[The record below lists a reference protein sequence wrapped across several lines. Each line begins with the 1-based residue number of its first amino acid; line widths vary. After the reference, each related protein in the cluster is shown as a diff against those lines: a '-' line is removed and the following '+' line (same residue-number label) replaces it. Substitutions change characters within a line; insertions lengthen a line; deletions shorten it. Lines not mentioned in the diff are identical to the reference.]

1 MKATVTTILIAAL
14 AVTVLALSVALVS
27 RRRSRADFP
36 IPEITI
42 RSDTVL
48 VRDDTVLID
57 RPVEVEKRAI
67 DTILISTVL
76 PVPGDTVRLTDTVY
90 VHLPVEQKHYSA
102 PEYDAWVSGFRPS
115 LDSLKL
121 HTQSARIT
129 NTIPLPVHPKSKR
142 WGIGIQV
149 GYGMT
154 FHPYIGIGI
163 SYNIFSF

>member
-14 AVTVLALSVALVS
+14 AITVLALSVALVS

-48 VRDDTVLID
+48 VRDTVLID

-76 PVPGDTVRLTDTVY
+76 PDTVRLTDTVY

-102 PEYDAWVSGFRPS
+102 PEYDAWVSGFR
-115 LDSLKL
+115 
-121 HTQSARIT
+121 RI
-129 NTIPLPVHPKSKR
+129 VQR
-142 WGIGIQV
+142 
-149 GYGMT
+149 
-154 FHPYIGIGI
+154 
-163 SYNIFSF
+163 